1 MHITYTTDS
10 RQDSSKG
17 SSLNKRPRAAQGTC
31 TIAYYYYY
39 YYYYYCT
46 FYIEGMSARKGFQVD
61 SEDSYD
67 STRNTSDEGESSDSG
82 ILQNESRGHKIRGHK
97 RKRQKDS
104 FSREFTKTK
113 KSKTQTLKGISL
125 LSVDDDVLILDLQV
139 KDMEKDQ
146 LEINYTKE
154 KLVPRNNVNDN
165 K

>member
-1 MHITYTTDS
+1 
-10 RQDSSKG
+10 
-17 SSLNKRPRAAQGTC
+17 
-31 TIAYYYYY
+31 
-39 YYYYYCT
+39 
-46 FYIEGMSARKGFQVD
+46 MSASKRFQVD

-125 LSVDDDVLILDLQV
+125 LSVC
-139 KDMEKDQ
+139 
-146 LEINYTKE
+146 
-154 KLVPRNNVNDN
+154 
-165 K
+165 